1 MIYKPDLLSIIG
13 ADQAVAIATAH
24 FAKKAYQALV
34 PILHPSH
41 SHSLHDG
48 LGTGKQLRQH
58 DLPLHY
64 LQLILSIY

>member
-24 FAKKAYQALV
+24 FAKNAYQALV
-34 PILHPSH
+34 PSH

-58 DLPLHY
+58 DLPLQY
-64 LQLILSIY
+64 LQLIISIS